1 MKGKFGAIAKVKK
14 QLLDR
19 REIQLLEARTKAQ
32 KIQGEIEAV
41 QATLNAQKVPQKGT
55 YASLLHVKAVA
66 ERLGQQKQY
75 LLEDKDAAQAQAN
88 ECLYHYKEARKE
100 FEKMK
105 YLEEKEY
112 SQWLKMLK
120 KQEQLHL
127 DEVALQLYAQGG
139 KE

>member
-41 QATLNAQKVPQKGT
+41 QAALNAQEVPQKGT
-55 YASLLHVKAVA
+55 YAALLHVKAA
-66 ERLGQQKQY
+66 TERLGQQKQY
-75 LLEDKDAAQAQAN
+75 LLEAKDMAQAEIN

-112 SQWLKMLK
+112 SQWLKVLK